1 MHTNQIPNLDSAGLR
16 HFGLTT
22 ATIFAALFGVLFPY
36 FLQTGWPVWPWT
48 VFGVLITWSL
58 LAPSTLTPV
67 YRGWMKVGLLL
78 SRITTPI
85 ILTLVFLVAIVPPAI
100 IMRVMRKDP
109 MRRRLA
115 KLDSSYRVSSTLP
128 SVENMDKPY

>member
-1 MHTNQIPNLDSAGLR
+1 MHTNQIPNLDSTGLR

-22 ATIFAALFGVLFPY
+22 ATIFAVLFGVLFPY
-36 FLQTGWPVWPWT
+36 FLQTRWPIWPWV

-85 ILTLVFLVAIVPPAI
+85 ILTLIFLVAIVPPAI

-109 MRRRLA
+109 I
-115 KLDSSYRVSSTLP
+115 D
-128 SVENMDKPY
+128 